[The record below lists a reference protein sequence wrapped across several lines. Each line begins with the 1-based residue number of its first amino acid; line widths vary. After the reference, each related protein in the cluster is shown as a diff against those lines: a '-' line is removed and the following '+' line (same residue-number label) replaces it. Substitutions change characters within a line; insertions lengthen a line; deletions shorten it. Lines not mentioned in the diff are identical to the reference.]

1 VAVLRSGRVNYW
13 TGEEARLFEQ
23 EYAAATQRRHA
34 VAVANGT
41 LALELALQAFGIGQG
56 HDVVTASRTY
66 VASASCAVMRGARPV
81 VADVDRDSQTVT
93 AATLRAA
100 LTPQSRALIVVHL
113 AGWPCPMD
121 EIMELAVERDLLVI
135 EDCAQAHGATYRG
148 RPVGSFG
155 HAAAYSFCQDKII
168 STAGE
173 GGMLV
178 LDDEAAFKRAWAYKD
193 IGRDYDAV
201 YHRSHPPGFRWF
213 TESFGSNW
221 RLTEMQAAIGRIQLR
236 KLPDWVARRGENA
249 RRMAAALADVEAL
262 RVPVPPADVGHAYY
276 KFYAFVRPERLAG
289 GWDRDRVMAEI
300 NARGV
305 PCTVGSCS
313 EIYREKAFSD
323 RGWGPAAPL
332 PVARELG
339 QTSLMFVVHPTL
351 SAEAVAYAIET
362 IRVVIAQATDGRRSG
377 T

>member
-1 VAVLRSGRVNYW
+1 
-13 TGEEARLFEQ
+13 
-23 EYAAATQRRHA
+23 
-34 VAVANGT
+34 
-41 LALELALQAFGIGQG
+41 
-56 HDVVTASRTY
+56 
-66 VASASCAVMRGARPV
+66 
-81 VADVDRDSQTVT
+81 
-93 AATLRAA
+93 
-100 LTPQSRALIVVHL
+100 
-113 AGWPCPMD
+113 
-121 EIMELAVERDLLVI
+121 
-135 EDCAQAHGATYRG
+135 
-148 RPVGSFG
+148 
-155 HAAAYSFCQDKII
+155 
-168 STAGE
+168 
-173 GGMLV
+173 
-178 LDDEAAFKRAWAYKD
+178 
-193 IGRDYDAV
+193 
-201 YHRSHPPGFRWF
+201 
-213 TESFGSNW
+213 
-221 RLTEMQAAIGRIQLR
+221 
-236 KLPDWVARRGENA
+236 
-249 RRMAAALADVEAL
+249 
-262 RVPVPPADVGHAYY
+262 VPPADVGHAYY